1 MVEVYK
7 LAHEL
12 EVSSIEIIEA
22 MKKLDIPVQLPNPS
36 VSLVD
41 AQKIRASFKKGSGF
55 LFKNGSF
62 FITAVVSMTLL
73 LSINSDKVFADDT
86 PPPAI
91 TSSNSTISEPTIYS
105 LPAFKDQAVV
115 ASKTIR
121 DSFTVMVQEK
131 LIDLGLFSGP
141 ATGDNDQSTQQAI
154 KSFQKKAGLEKI
166 DGMVGPETLP
176 KLLLGEAAYTTTA
189 PLTSNSNGPVWGDDQ
204 LQFMRVNGTYM
215 DVLWGHVTHDNPI
228 DTFQLYVDGELHS
241 TLDAN
246 ACINSCSSTSGDMRF
261 KIDGLAVDTTYEFEV
276 VACDGD
282 GNCSTNNPTT
292 TQSTVDKPPVWDE
305 SLPLTVSEIGTRFNL
320 NIPFGAVTDDIQVSY
335 YEVYVNGA
343 LATFRT
349 ISDIRLFVSPKNDMT
364 CGQQEVYIIA
374 YDTIGQSSK
383 SPTTTTTT
391 TTTLPGTPSMTITA
405 SEVSDGDTSSD
416 SALSLTFTA
425 SASTTDFAVGDI
437 SVSGGTLSNF
447 SGSGTT
453 YTATFTPT
461 AQGATTIDVASSTFT
476 NASTS
481 TDNTAATQF
490 NWTYSTAPTIAIT
503 ASEVSDGATSSDS
516 ALSLTF
522 TASQSTTNFAAGDV
536 VVSGGTLS
544 NFSGSGTTYTATF
557 TPSAAGATTIDVAG
571 GTFTNAF
578 STNNTA
584 ATQFN
589 WTYSPAPPT
598 MTITAA
604 EVNDGDTSNDTS
616 LSVTFTASQSTTNF
630 TAGDVVVSGGTLSNF
645 SGSGTTYTA
654 TFTPSAEG
662 ATTIDI
668 TANSFTNAFS
678 TNNTA
683 ATQFNWTYSTAS
695 ASTTSANRWVIAVI
709 DETMGAY
716 TCGGNFNAM
725 PSYMPPGPMHNGN
738 CDVDGAWGEFR
749 TLWPNRKFFLIEPWE
764 NTSDQV
770 TDFDVSS
777 LNPSIDGL
785 SHIKLPAAF
794 VTEAQAG
801 EKAVYIQSTRNTGG
815 TNWWSEIGGSSL
827 PSGAEVIL
835 WVDNSGSLTTG
846 KVQAEYNA
854 FISAAAAANVTVTEV
869 TNLTS
874 EQGGSLLREDWINP
888 FDPDYP

>member
-36 VSLVD
+36 VSMDD
-41 AQKIRASFKKGSGF
+41 AQKIRVSFKKGSGF

-154 KSFQKKAGLEKI
+154 KSFQEKAGLEKI

-189 PLTSNSNGPVWGDDQ
+189 PLTSNSNGPVWVDDQ

-228 DTFQLYVDGELHS
+228 DTFHLYVNGELHS

-305 SLPLTVSEIGTRFNL
+305 SLPLTVSELGTRFNL
-320 NIPFGAVTDDIQVSY
+320 NIPVGAVADDIQVSY

-343 LATFRT
+343 LSTFRT
-349 ISDIRLFVSPKNDMT
+349 ISDTRLFVSPKKDMT

-383 SPTTTTTT
+383 SPTTTVTKEECPTTVAASPTTTTTTTT

-522 TASQSTTNFAAGDV
+522 TTSQSTTNFA
-536 VVSGGTLS
+536 
-544 NFSGSGTTYTATF
+544 
-557 TPSAAGATTIDVAG
+557 
-571 GTFTNAF
+571 
-578 STNNTA
+578 
-584 ATQFN
+584 
-589 WTYSPAPPT
+589 
-598 MTITAA
+598 
-604 EVNDGDTSNDTS
+604 
-616 LSVTFTASQSTTNF
+616 
-630 TAGDVVVSGGTLSNF
+630 AGDVVVSGGTLSNF